1 MCCEKASC
9 KISESKQ
16 FYVSQKGV
24 YMYFYFFELSPKKTA
39 VLKKLYEYCFK
50 ILNLKMF

>member
-1 MCCEKASC
+1 MFCEKASC

-24 YMYFYFFELSPKKTA
+24 YMYFYFFWIISK
-39 VLKKLYEYCFK
+39 K
-50 ILNLKMF
+50 ILLF